1 MRISKYGYNNYM
13 SKNKK
18 IKYVY
23 DKNGKE
29 KEVIVPFRQ
38 WTSIMEDLNDLKTIE
53 LRRKEKNVPLKLIK
67 ERLRKYA

>member
-1 MRISKYGYNNYM
+1 M
-13 SKNKK
+13 SMSKK

-23 DKNGKE
+23 DKNGNE

-53 LRRKEKNVPLKLIK
+53 LRRKEKSVPLKFIK
-67 ERLRKYA
+67 ERLKRHA